1 MDTQNKYK
9 ILRTVDGY
17 PGTKNCY
24 EVEVTPPTGEKWIV
38 SHMPIEE
45 YNLTMEL
52 QKLYFKLSSKE
63 FKSLV
68 HIIDEYGYHK
78 YDRGMDAVYEENAG
92 ADY

>member
-1 MDTQNKYK
+1 MDVQNKYK

-17 PGTKNCY
+17 PGKKNCY
-24 EVEVTPPTGEKWIV
+24 EVEVIPPTGEKWIV

-52 QKLYFKLSSKE
+52 KKLYFRLSSKQ

-68 HIIDEYGYHK
+68 HAIEEYGYLK
-78 YDRGMDAVYEENAG
+78 FDNGMETAYEENAA